1 MDIDEYIHGCR
12 VCNRHSTSFRSA
24 RNICKRLLQLQMA
37 GHKRGSIAFFAT
49 YQSPVPLDI
58 FSCPLELPKPKD
70 NDELPMID
78 DKKDQYNYN
87 GREIPKDALK
97 KLLKDTNLKSKT
109 NGREDDVD
117 RGQLSGIVF
126 VSERNRLELL
136 HIALRFQSPPKV
148 EVFCLADIFGITNDF
163 NKVRLEDSGC
173 FTDNHLIYV
182 STKEPAMERRQPWTA
197 VFQTNL
203 QTGVTNR
210 LTPPYTADLSP
221 SVSPSKKMIAVASY
235 QGKEG
240 GWGGEIEDLMTNIYV
255 MDVNSPH
262 TRRMVVKNGGWPTW
276 GSDNVIFFH
285 RKDVFWGVHR
295 VDISNGVVKRITTP
309 IFDGFTP
316 AAIDANRVAV
326 VTVRKESQGLGAA
339 PAVDKFRQIEIFD
352 TEKYGHSTKIT
363 QFTKSSKVDHF
374 NPFLMNGGKLI
385 GYHRGRGAKLSFDQA
400 VERPFQTLDSSLPDV
415 GLFRVAGAF
424 PTISKDGK
432 RLAFVDNE
440 FKAVWVADSNGLHI
454 AYEDGPDR
462 LFSPAWNQ
470 REDTLYVC
478 VGPSFNMKMNVNII
492 AITNVSKYRR
502 QCYALTD
509 QHNNAFPSSSPD
521 GKKLVYRSTGKDGF
535 KNLYIMEDSKRGV
548 VNGREPRRLTKG
560 KWTDTHCQWSPTGD
574 WIVFSST
581 RDKPQ
586 GAPES
591 DQGLD
596 PGYFAVYLV
605 KWNDPNVLV
614 RVMTS
619 GSDVSGHVNHPC
631 FSPDGRSIVVASDI
645 AGVSVDPISLP
656 KFEHSVRSYGDIFSI
671 DLPEDH
677 LVKYQDGKYKLGK
690 HIRDVKGFTRI
701 THSRYEYSTAT
712 WTRFATQDPNRVW
725 SMRFPAGEF
734 TPTCPYLHQDRGKSY
749 HMTGH
754 LVLPK

>member
-1 MDIDEYIHGCR
+1 MSG
-12 VCNRHSTSFRSA
+12 N
-24 RNICKRLLQLQMA
+24 
-37 GHKRGSIAFFAT
+37 KRGSIAFFAT
-49 YQSPVPLDI
+49 YRTPVPLDI
-58 FSCPLELPKPKD
+58 FSCPLPLPKPTE
-70 NDELPMID
+70 NNELPMID

-97 KLLKDTNLKSKT
+97 KLLKYTNLKSKT
-109 NGREDDVD
+109 NGKEIDVD
-117 RGQLSGIVF
+117 RGLLSGVVF

-148 EVFCLADIFGITNDF
+148 EVFCLADIFGVTPNF
-163 NKVRLEDSGC
+163 NKVCLEDSGC

-197 VFQTNL
+197 VYQTNL
-203 QTGVTNR
+203 QTGVTDR
-210 LTPPYTADLSP
+210 LTPLGTADLSP
-221 SVSPSKKMIAVASY
+221 SVSPSKKMIAVASF
-235 QGKEG
+235 QGKAG
-240 GWGGEIEDLMTNIYV
+240 GWDGEIEDLKTNIFI
-255 MDVNSPH
+255 MDVMSPH

-276 GSDNVIFFH
+276 GSDNIIFFH
-285 RKDVFWGVHR
+285 RKDDPIIHPPGQKFPKDVFWGVYR
-295 VDISNGVVKRITTP
+295 VEISTGIVKRVTP
-309 IFDGFTP
+309 LNIDGFTP
-316 AAIDANRVAV
+316 VAIDPNRVVV
-326 VTVRKESQGLGAA
+326 VTVREESQGLGAA
-339 PAVDKFRQIEIFD
+339 RVVDQFRQIEIFD
-352 TEKYGHSTKIT
+352 SRNGNSTKIT
-363 QFTKSSKVDHF
+363 QNTKSSKADHF
-374 NPFLMNGGKLI
+374 NPFLIDGGKLI
-385 GYHRGRGAKLSFDQA
+385 GYHRGRSDKLSFDQA

-415 GLFRVAGAF
+415 GLFRVSGVF

-454 AYEDGPDR
+454 AYEEDGPDR
-462 LFSPAWNQ
+462 LFSPVWNQ
-470 REDTLYVC
+470 RDDTLYVC
-478 VGPSFNMKMNVNII
+478 VGPSFNMKMKVNIN

-509 QHNNAFPSSSPD
+509 QYNNAFPSSSPD

-560 KWTDTHCQWSPTGD
+560 KWTDTHCQWSPNGD

-581 RDKPQ
+581 RDKPA

-605 KWNDPNVLV
+605 KWDNPDVLV

-619 GSDVSGHVNHPC
+619 GSDISGHVNHPC
-631 FSPDGRSIVVASDI
+631 FSPDGRSIVVTADL

-656 KFEHSVRSYGDIFSI
+656 LFEHSVRSYGDIFSI

-677 LVKYQDGKYKLGK
+677 LVRYQDGNYKYGK
-690 HIRDVKGFTRI
+690 HIRDVKKFTRI
-701 THSRYEYSTAT
+701 THSKYEYSTAT
-712 WTRFATQDPNRVW
+712 WTKFATQDPNRAW
-725 SMRFPAGEF
+725 SMRLPAGDF
-734 TPTCPYLHQDRGKSY
+734 TPACPYKQRDGGESY

-754 LVLPK
+754 LLLPKRCC